1 MFFIPEKL
9 YNSSGRDL
17 RRALFSLKQIF
28 QVKKKKSMLL
38 GPVCA
43 LLMELDTDMFLP
55 LTDYRKRSFLGLK
68 CQWGQNITVRV
79 SLPYQIFQTLGSND
93 YLIKSRFS
101 ILTSDFYKEK
111 PTTDIIEVSFSP
123 SFQASFSCPRS
134 PPLCWWLHACVFLCW
149 WWRFRGEVSVFFSAN
164 FTYDMLHVSYS
175 SLFNNVGQA

>member
-55 LTDYRKRSFLGLK
+55 LTDYRKKRFLGLK

-93 YLIKSRFS
+93 NLIKSCFS

-111 PTTDIIEVSFSP
+111 PTTDIIEVLFSP
-123 SFQASFSCPRS
+123 SFQALFSCPRS
-134 PPLCWWLHACVFLCW
+134 PLSADGHMHACFCAG
-149 WWRFRGEVSVFFSAN
+149 GEDSPTVSVFFSAN